1 MQKLAPEPIFAG
13 TPMHAQDINEL
24 LHSVKRFV
32 DRRSNYV
39 NNIENMLAK
48 ALDMEVNS
56 NICTVSQV
64 RTRAS
69 EIGEEKV
76 RLDLHD
82 ILRKLEQQSQ
92 QIDHIQ
98 NMTCNFRFALN
109 VSNKDDNENDSLR

>member
-1 MQKLAPEPIFAG
+1 MGDRRPAIVELSDEEKTRKKLKQKPKKLQDDLLKIIKKDEKIPVQKLALKPIFAG
-13 TPMHAQDINEL
+13 TPMHAQDIDEL

-32 DRRSNYV
+32 ERRSNYV

-69 EIGEEKV
+69 EI
-76 RLDLHD
+76 
-82 ILRKLEQQSQ
+82 
-92 QIDHIQ
+92 
-98 NMTCNFRFALN
+98 
-109 VSNKDDNENDSLR
+109 